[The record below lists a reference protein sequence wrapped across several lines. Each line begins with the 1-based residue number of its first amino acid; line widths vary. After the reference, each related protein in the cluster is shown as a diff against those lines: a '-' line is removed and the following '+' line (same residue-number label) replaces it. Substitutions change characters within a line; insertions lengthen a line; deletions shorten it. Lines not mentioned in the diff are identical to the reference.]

1 MTLIN
6 LLPPEIAEK
15 RKKRQQLV
23 LISALFCVYGMVLAG
38 IWCYYAMQK
47 RMLTTEIK
55 VLDKKIAD
63 LVPIIA
69 DVQRIETENNEIK
82 RRVGVINGLAKGRF
96 RWVTV
101 MDEFSKAMTEDVWI
115 SSFLPLDPL
124 GENKISIACSAFS
137 NYAVANFMVSLMK
150 NPFFAKIEVGSVSGD
165 DIKSFTITMNYLY
178 GD

>member
-23 LISALFCVYGMVLAG
+23 LVSALFCVYAMVLAA

-47 RMLTTEIK
+47 RMLTAEVK
-55 VLDKKIAD
+55 ELDKKIAALAPD
-63 LVPIIA
+63 IA
-69 DVQRIETENNEIK
+69 EVNRIEAENNEIK
-82 RRVGVINGLAKGRF
+82 RRVGVINGLIKGKF

-115 SSFLPLDPL
+115 SSFSPQA
-124 GENKISIACSAFS
+124 ENGISISCSAFS
-137 NYAVANFMVSLMK
+137 NYAVANFMVGLMN
-150 NPFFAKIEVGSVSGD
+150 NPFFGNVEVTAVSGD
-165 DIKSFTITMNYLY
+165 EIKNFSITMNYLY